1 MSTAKCIPTYKV
13 TTTQRIGL
21 HRKTTMPL
29 AGGLYTAS
37 SLKARVPG
45 GKEAEVSRW
54 NHHSSCLLCTS
65 QSQELLTK
73 LQNLCELQLL
83 YQGMQ
88 EEQKKL
94 IQNQECVIK
103 EQLELHSALQHFKES
118 GFREVLEGP
127 ENSRSP
133 KSSKCGNSN
142 KVTIARRRPRQG
154 ASPGGR
160 GVAGN
165 GGSTEGSELGR
176 PLSPGARRKRTP
188 CPRSQDQGPLG
199 SLRLALDMT

>member
-1 MSTAKCIPTYKV
+1 
-13 TTTQRIGL
+13 
-21 HRKTTMPL
+21 MPL

-45 GKEAEVSRW
+45 GKEAEVSPW

-142 KVTIARRRPRQG
+142 KVTIARRCPRQG

-165 GGSTEGSELGR
+165 GGLHRGVRVGKASFARSKEEANALPSE
-176 PLSPGARRKRTP
+176 PGPGTTRAR
-188 CPRSQDQGPLG
+188 
-199 SLRLALDMT
+199 